1 MSKNFELLQEIGGDE
16 ELFRTTDPP
25 VDTIPAVI
33 GGPNPEFDD
42 AERDRVLQ
50 RATLPNPFET
60 FERLT
65 GNSQHSTIEECR
77 TPRSATTPMGVADVL
92 PLRSKQG
99 SQEESRRSAPSA
111 EASATAHPAM
121 PSLIAASPQTLP
133 DGVSTTA
140 EEIEWGQVDW
150 VETLKALITPRG
162 TRQRPQRKL
171 PGSDLTVIAREE
183 ELKLVQRV
191 FPPTAHNGPQ
201 VVLFSS
207 LDNDAECL
215 SICARTAEILTS
227 RGDGPV
233 CVVDANFH
241 APSLHRYF
249 CVENLKGLA
258 EAALETVGIE
268 NFVQQIGESNLW
280 LMPSGRAMSQLTF
293 SAITDGLRKRM
304 TELRYAFKYVVIQ
317 AGALRL
323 ETTELLM
330 SRWTDGVVLVV
341 EANSTPRELAKRVKD
356 NLQTAKV
363 KLLGVVLNN
372 RTFPIPESLY
382 RSL

>member
-1 MSKNFELLQEIGGDE
+1 
-16 ELFRTTDPP
+16 
-25 VDTIPAVI
+25 
-33 GGPNPEFDD
+33 
-42 AERDRVLQ
+42 
-50 RATLPNPFET
+50 
-60 FERLT
+60 
-65 GNSQHSTIEECR
+65 
-77 TPRSATTPMGVADVL
+77 
-92 PLRSKQG
+92 
-99 SQEESRRSAPSA
+99 
-111 EASATAHPAM
+111 
-121 PSLIAASPQTLP
+121 
-133 DGVSTTA
+133 
-140 EEIEWGQVDW
+140 
-150 VETLKALITPRG
+150 
-162 TRQRPQRKL
+162 
-171 PGSDLTVIAREE
+171 
-183 ELKLVQRV
+183 
-191 FPPTAHNGPQ
+191 

-207 LDNDAECL
+207 LDDDGECL
-215 SICARTAEILTS
+215 SICARSAEILTS

-258 EAALETVGIE
+258 EAAIENVGIE

-280 LMPSGRAMSQLTF
+280 LMPSGRAIAQLTF
-293 SAITDGLRKRM
+293 SAITEGLRKRM

-323 ETTELLM
+323 ETSEMLM

>member
-16 ELFRTTDPP
+16 DLFRTTDATL
-25 VDTIPAVI
+25 DMIPGVN
-33 GGPNPEFDD
+33 GEENREFDE

-50 RATLPNPFET
+50 RATLPNPLET
-60 FERLT
+60 FEKVSGSRE
-65 GNSQHSTIEECR
+65 HSSTEEFR
-77 TPRSATTPMGVADVL
+77 TPRSVTTRIGIADLL
-92 PLRSKQG
+92 PLP
-99 SQEESRRSAPSA
+99 SRPSREDNRQSAPSV
-111 EASATAHPAM
+111 EGSPTVQPLIS
-121 PSLIAASPQTLP
+121 SLDSASPEALP
-133 DGVSTTA
+133 DLENGTA
-140 EEIEWGQVDW
+140 EEIEWGKIDW
-150 VETLKALITPRG
+150 TQTLKALITPRN
-162 TRQRPQRKL
+162 TRLHPQRKY
-171 PGSDLTVIAREE
+171 PGSDLNVIAREE

-191 FPPTAHNGPQ
+191 FPGTGQNAPQ

-207 LDNDAECL
+207 LDDDGECL
-215 SICARTAEILTS
+215 SICARSAEILTS

-258 EAALETVGIE
+258 EAAIENAGIE

-280 LMPSGRAMSQLTF
+280 LMPSGRAIAQLTF
-293 SAITDGLRKRM
+293 SAITEGLRKRM

-323 ETTELLM
+323 ETSEMLM

-382 RSL
+382 RNL